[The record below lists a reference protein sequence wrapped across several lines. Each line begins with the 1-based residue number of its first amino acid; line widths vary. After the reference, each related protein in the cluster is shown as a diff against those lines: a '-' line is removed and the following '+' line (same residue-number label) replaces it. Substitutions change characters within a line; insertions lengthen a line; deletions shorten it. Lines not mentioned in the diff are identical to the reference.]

1 MLTLKIN
8 ESSARKYLANTQP
21 KDNKSC
27 KICGS
32 HSSVAEDSKGTT
44 VIQNI
49 ENHLAKDTA

>member
-1 MLTLKIN
+1 M
-8 ESSARKYLANTQP
+8 QP

-49 ENHLAKDTA
+49 ENHLASDTVNIPEDWNHHS

>member
-8 ESSARKYLANTQP
+8 ESSARKYPANTQP

-32 HSSVAEDSKGTT
+32 HISVAEDSKGTT
-44 VIQNI
+44 VVQNI
-49 ENHLAKDTA
+49 ENHLANDTA